1 MLRSKRGQGRG
12 FRQLVAE
19 ELEILPLL
27 NLFIALIPML
37 LISAVFL
44 QVTVID
50 MHLPPADSAP
60 APPAAPGLDLSVSLE
75 DGAWRVEGR
84 GIAASTIAEDADG
97 PARLGALLAAISREH
112 PDERDIVIVSTP
124 HTRYARIV
132 AAMDIARGSG
142 WPDVALYG
150 DASGGKP

>member
-1 MLRSKRGQGRG
+1 MARLGRRGGRG

-50 MHLPPADSAP
+50 MHLPPADAQ
-60 APPAAPGLDLSVSLE
+60 AEAPAAPSLELSVSLE
-75 DGAWRVEGR
+75 DAGWRVEGR
-84 GIAASTIAEDADG
+84 GLKTRRVDEEPAGAEAL
-97 PARLGALLAAISREH
+97 AALLGELSREH

-124 HTRYARIV
+124 RTRYARIV
-132 AAMDIARGSG
+132 AAMDIARDAG

-150 DASGGKP
+150 APEGGKP